1 MLARM
6 VFEMS
11 IRGSSECEG
20 IRRMEMRSST
30 RSTVFLAVFAA
41 AMLTGATVMAA
52 PITLP
57 VSPLFIQYTNDEQFS
72 VSNSIHSTN
81 ATTGAVTSEGNW
93 GILQISSIVRGTALN
108 PLGSDIQGGGASVF
122 AGGGPG
128 GPQITGIFYGTHVNG
143 PSGLSATGGV
153 IDLYWRDVGTANT
166 GADLAAGFDPA
177 RRLNQ
182 KTYTGYAEPLNPSFI
197 FLAQLVYGP
206 GCDSGGANHVCT
218 GVAPGTGDGTAKSY
232 QSVNLAAGGLW
243 ASQLDTNF
251 FTLDANGQPMSP
263 QDVRS
268 DSNFSVNGA
277 SAWNNPGGCLPAD
290 PQPCDIIGLRSND
303 PVRALVTPE
312 PATLTLFGLGLL
324 GAGFMRRRKQK

>member
-1 MLARM
+1 
-6 VFEMS
+6 
-11 IRGSSECEG
+11 
-20 IRRMEMRSST
+20 MRSST
-30 RSTVFLAVFAA
+30 RTTVFLAVFAA
-41 AMLTGATVMAA
+41 AVLTSAIAMAA

-57 VSPLFIQYTNDEQFS
+57 VSPLFIQYTNNEQFS
-72 VSNSIHSTN
+72 VTNSIHSTN

-93 GILQISSIVRGTALN
+93 GILQISSIVKGTALN
-108 PLGSDIQGGGASVF
+108 PSGSDIQGGGANVF
-122 AGGGPG
+122 TDGGVG
-128 GPQITGIFYGTHVNG
+128 GPQITGIFYGTNVNPG
-143 PSGLSATGGV
+143 GLSATGGV

-182 KTYTGYAEPLNPSFI
+182 KTYTGYAEPLNPAFI

-206 GCDSGGANHVCT
+206 GCDSNPTHNVCT

-232 QSVNLAAGGLW
+232 QSVNRAAGGLW
-243 ASQLDTNF
+243 ASQLDTDF
-251 FTLDANGQPMSP
+251 FTLDANGNPLFP
-263 QDVRS
+263 AQDTRS
-268 DSNFSVNGA
+268 DSNFTQNGA
-277 SAWNNPGGCLPAD
+277 GAWNGGG
-290 PQPCDIIGLRSND
+290 DIIGLRSND

>member
-1 MLARM
+1 
-6 VFEMS
+6 
-11 IRGSSECEG
+11 
-20 IRRMEMRSST
+20 MRSYT

-41 AMLTGATVMAA
+41 AVLTSATVMAA

-93 GILQISSIVRGTALN
+93 GILQITSIAKGTALN
-108 PLGSDIQGGGASVF
+108 PPGSDIQGGGANVF
-122 AGGGPG
+122 SDKGPG
-128 GPQITGIFYGTHVNG
+128 GPQITGIFYGTTVNPG
-143 PSGLSATGGV
+143 GLSAQGGV
-153 IDLYWRDVGTANT
+153 VDLYWQDAGKANT
-166 GADLAAGFDPA
+166 GADLAAGFNPA
-177 RRLNQ
+177 LRPNQ
-182 KTYTGYAEPLNPSFI
+182 KTYTGYAEPLNPGFI

-251 FTLDANGQPMSP
+251 FTLDANGQPLVP
-263 QDVRS
+263 AQDTRT
-268 DSNFSVNGA
+268 DSNFTQNGA
-277 SAWNNPGGCLPAD
+277 SAWNGGG
-290 PQPCDIIGLRSND
+290 DIIGLRSND

>member
-1 MLARM
+1 M
-6 VFEMS
+6 
-11 IRGSSECEG
+11 
-20 IRRMEMRSST
+20 RRST
-30 RSTVFLAVFAA
+30 RSTVFFAVFAA
-41 AMLTGATVMAA
+41 AVLTGATVMAA

-57 VSPLFIQYTNDEQFS
+57 VSPLFIQYTNNEQFS
-72 VSNSIHSTN
+72 VTNAIHSTD
-81 ATTGAVTSEGNW
+81 ATTGAVTNEGNW
-93 GILQISSIVRGTALN
+93 GILQISSIAKGTAGI
-108 PLGSDIQGGGASVF
+108 PLGSDIQGGGGNVF
-122 AGGGPG
+122 NDGGAG
-128 GPQITGIFYGTHVNG
+128 GPQITGIFYGTQVNG
-143 PSGLSATGGV
+143 ASGGLNATGGV
-153 IDLYWRDVGTANT
+153 IDLYWQDVGQANT
-166 GADLAAGFDPA
+166 GADLAAGFNPA

-232 QSVNLAAGGLW
+232 QSVNLAAAGVW

-251 FTLDANGQPMSP
+251 FTLDANGQPMSA

-268 DSNFSVNGA
+268 DSNFSQNGA
-277 SAWNNPGGCLPAD
+277 GAWDGSG
-290 PQPCDIIGLRSND
+290 DIIGLRSND

-324 GAGFMRRRKQK
+324 GAGFLRRRKERREQK